1 MSKHSF
7 CRALFFISILFIP
20 SDASAGVRPKAEIT
34 KLKHSYGANEWHMQ
48 RFIGEY
54 VLLERQFESDPKNP
68 EFIKRT
74 RALKIQIDLLT
85 RENELILNSLDQI
98 EK

>member
-1 MSKHSF
+1 MLKHSF
-7 CRALFFISILFIP
+7 FRVLLFICILLVP
-20 SDASAGVRPKAEIT
+20 SDASAGVRPKADISQ
-34 KLKHSYGANEWHMQ
+34 LKHSYDANDWHMK

-54 VLLERQFESDPKNP
+54 VLLECQFESDHKNP

-74 RALKIQIDLLT
+74 RDLKIQIDLLT